1 MAEIT
6 NRIKMST
13 ERDSLS
19 HDFVKLKERETQQ
32 SIEIQKLKHDEREVK
47 LSHDEKVE
55 TIDTME
61 RELTVN
67 RNNVTKLTN
76 LSKDQRMEIEALKKE
91 AGIYSEFK
99 NIDMEELKMIYQTN
113 MKMSSNMERFL
124 NRMDNNSSY
133 Q

>member
-6 NRIKMST
+6 NRIKMQT

-19 HDFVKLKERETQQ
+19 MDFVKLKEKETQQ

-47 LSHDEKVE
+47 LSLDEKVE

-61 RELTVN
+61 RELTNN
-67 RNNVTKLTN
+67 RNNVAKLSQV
-76 LSKDQRMEIEALKKE
+76 SKDQRMEIDALKKE
-91 AGIYSEFK
+91 ASIYSEFK

-113 MKMSSNMERFL
+113 VKMSSNMERFL
-124 NRMDNNSSY
+124 NRMDNN

>member
-19 HDFVKLKERETQQ
+19 HDFIKLKEKETQQ
-32 SIEIQKLKHDEREVK
+32 AIEVQKLKHDEREVK

-55 TIDTME
+55 TTDTME
-61 RELTVN
+61 RELTHN
-67 RNNVTKLTN
+67 RNKVTQLTN
-76 LSKDQRMEIEALKKE
+76 MSKDQRMEIEALKKE
-91 AGIYSEFK
+91 ASIYSEFK

-124 NRMDNNSSY
+124 NRMDNSSY